1 MPITDRKESADVTPE
16 TRQKLKYRAR
26 QIRRGILTSTY
37 CARSGHPGGSLSS
50 ADLLAYLYSGA
61 LNVDPAHPEDPDRD
75 RFVLSK
81 GHVTPAYYSA
91 LAMAGFIPEE
101 ELKTFRA
108 VGSRLQGH
116 PNMNL
121 VPGVDMST
129 GSLGQGLSVAAGMAL
144 GAKRTGNSFAV
155 YTLLGD
161 GELAEGQIWEA
172 LMFASHHHLD
182 NLCVIV
188 DVNGLQIDGKTEDV
202 LDSRPLDRKFEAFG
216 DNVMTIDGHSF
227 DEIDDAIRF
236 FKNNR
241 TSGRPT
247 AILMNTVKGKG
258 VSFMENNSAWHGK
271 APNQAQYEQGMREL
285 KEDEAR

>member
-1 MPITDRKESADVTPE
+1 MTPE

-129 GSLGQGLSVAAGMAL
+129 GSLGLRAWRWGRSGPETPSQSTPCWG
-144 GAKRTGNSFAV
+144 T
-155 YTLLGD
+155 
-161 GELAEGQIWEA
+161 
-172 LMFASHHHLD
+172 ASWR
-182 NLCVIV
+182 
-188 DVNGLQIDGKTEDV
+188 K
-202 LDSRPLDRKFEAFG
+202 DR
-216 DNVMTIDGHSF
+216 
-227 DEIDDAIRF
+227 
-236 FKNNR
+236 
-241 TSGRPT
+241 SGR
-247 AILMNTVKGKG
+247 
-258 VSFMENNSAWHGK
+258 
-271 APNQAQYEQGMREL
+271 R
-285 KEDEAR
+285 